1 MLLHDTQTEIAKGKA
16 GGAVTSSDLGK
27 AAMPAPIILALVP

>member
-1 MLLHDTQTEIAKGKA
+1 MLRHDMETEIAKGKA

-27 AAMPAPIILALVP
+27 AVTGPVVAP